1 MKPSI
6 HAVYS
11 LIISSIKSAS
21 LHSGDRLPAIGI
33 NTGLNPPPAG
43 SKIVEKIRVV
53 CQNGVQVHSYQEE
66 KTMRK
71 LFIIISA
78 PLIFASSVHAA
89 VNINTATQQ
98 ELQTVSGITSAKAK
112 AIIDYRSKAGKF
124 RTTEDLTKVEGISP
138 RYLNMKQLYKDVTVT
153 GPTILKVEAK
163 PAGK

>member
-1 MKPSI
+1 LS
-6 HAVYS
+6 
-11 LIISSIKSAS
+11 
-21 LHSGDRLPAIGI
+21 AIGI

-53 CQNGVQVHSYQEE
+53 CQNGMQVHSYQEE

-71 LFIIISA
+71 LLIIISA
-78 PLIFASSVHAA
+78 PLIFAGSVHAA
-89 VNINTATQQ
+89 VNINTATQE

-124 RTTEDLTKVEGISP
+124 RTTEDLTKVDGINR
-138 RYLNMKQLYKDVTVT
+138 RYLDMKQLYKDVTVT
-153 GPTILKVEAK
+153 GPTVLKVGAK